1 MKTNSNSYTKK
12 VVFMGLICALAY
24 ASMFVLR
31 IHVSFLTFD
40 LKNVIL
46 AIGSLIFGPI
56 CGIITSLVV
65 SVIEM
70 ITISDT
76 HIWGCLMNFLS
87 SAIYVSIAGLIYKY
101 KRTLFGAIIGLFV
114 ASVALTAAMIP
125 LNLLITPIYTGAP
138 IETVKEMIIPL
149 LLPFNAIKAIL
160 SSAVTLL
167 IYKPVST
174 IFKSAG
180 FKFNN
185 DKAFNLN
192 AKTIILSSISLIII
206 AICIVLFFKYYNGS
220 FELFKK

>member
-1 MKTNSNSYTKK
+1 MKTNTISQTRKI
-12 VVFMGLICALAY
+12 VFMGLICALAY
-24 ASMFVLR
+24 ASMFVFR

-46 AIGSLIFGPI
+46 AIGALIFGPVS
-56 CGIITSLVV
+56 GIITSLVV

-76 HIWGCLMNFLS
+76 QIWGCLMNFLS
-87 SAIYVSIAGLIYKY
+87 SAIYVAIAGLIYKY
-101 KRTLFGAIIGLFV
+101 KRTLFGAIIGLIV
-114 ASVALTAAMIP
+114 ASVAMTAAMIP

-138 IETVKEMIIPL
+138 VQTVKEMIIPL
-149 LLPFNAIKAIL
+149 LLPFNAIKAVL

-167 IYKPVST
+167 IYKPVSS

-180 FKFNN
+180 IGFNN
-185 DKAFNLN
+185 DKSFKIS
-192 AKTIILSSISLIII
+192 AKSVILAIASIIII
-206 AICIVLFFKYYNGS
+206 AICVVLFFVYYNGS